1 MNYIYTFIHVTDPF
15 CFINLF
21 LQVLVAV
28 GSKNGSS
35 VLLWQG
41 KNIGN
46 CLTTQDD
53 DYLSSSHMSYPEL
66 EIAEPTGDMVK
77 CWKDV

>member
-1 MNYIYTFIHVTDPF
+1 MNMQPTLF
-15 CFINLF
+15 CVINLF
-21 LQVLVAV
+21 LQVVVAV
-28 GSKNGSS
+28 GSNGSS

-46 CLTTQDD
+46 CLTNVD
-53 DYLSSSHMSYPEL
+53 DYDDISSSRMSYPEL
-66 EIAEPTGDMVK
+66 EIAEPTGDMVI

>member
-1 MNYIYTFIHVTDPF
+1 MNMQPTLF
-15 CFINLF
+15 CVINLF
-21 LQVLVAV
+21 LQVVVAV
-28 GSKNGSS
+28 GSNGSS
-35 VLLWQG
+35 VLLRQG

>member
-1 MNYIYTFIHVTDPF
+1 MNMQPTLF
-15 CFINLF
+15 CVINLF
-21 LQVLVAV
+21 LQVVVAV
-28 GSKNGSS
+28 GSNGSS
-35 VLLWQG
+35 VLLRQG

-46 CLTTQDD
+46 CLTNVDD
-53 DYLSSSHMSYPEL
+53 DELSSSHLSYPEL